1 MSVLCSRSSARV
13 EGDVLFNGRPMTKA
27 VKRSLGFVTQDD
39 LLFAE
44 VRRVR
49 MRVCVR
55 SHGFRTTGFE
65 AGRCKMH
72 LFMDSS

>member
-13 EGDVLFNGRPMTKA
+13 EGDVLFNGRPMTKT

-44 VRRVR
+44 VRHVY
-49 MRVCVR
+49 MRA
-55 SHGFRTTGFE
+55 F
-65 AGRCKMH
+65 A
-72 LFMDSS
+72 